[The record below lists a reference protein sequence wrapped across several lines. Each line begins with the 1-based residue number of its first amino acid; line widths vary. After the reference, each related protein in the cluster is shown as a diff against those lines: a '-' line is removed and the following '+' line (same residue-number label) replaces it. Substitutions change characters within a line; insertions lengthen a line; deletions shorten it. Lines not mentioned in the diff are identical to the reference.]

1 MSDSSPSM
9 QVVTL
14 SVEELKALIHDAV
27 REALAEYLGEDF
39 HSEPRFAPEVAARLE
54 QYKTHPPVTHELS
67 EVELYGDLSDFP
79 VDDFGP
85 FPDNLALRREDMYG
99 DSGR

>member
-1 MSDSSPSM
+1 MANSTSPV
-9 QVVTL
+9 QITL

-27 REALAEYLGEDF
+27 REALADYLGEDF

-54 QYKTHPPVTHELS
+54 QYETHPPVTHELS

-85 FPDNLALRREDMYG
+85 FPDHLSLRREDLYG